1 MKRFLLVLLIVFSL
15 QNAFAQEFE
24 MIRHQ
29 VQLGETVR
37 MISRKYKVEPAEIY
51 RLNKFAI
58 DGISQGMVLQLMVPK
73 KEAPAEEVV
82 ADSSSSTQSSTQTSG
97 DETTSTTTTTK
108 KTTTTVRKKK
118 TTEAPPAEPVENQVD
133 PDVQPVAETT
143 AAEHT
148 DSGVSTSHTVAKGET
163 LFSISRRYGV
173 SVDAIKQQNENI
185 LKRGLQPGQVL
196 TIGGASGEVI
206 AEKPAAKPAQ
216 KPAERPVEKPAPR
229 IQYYEPP
236 ADSNTAETVS
246 EVKHKVEKGETL
258 YSLSRKYNVSVDDIK
273 SQNEDLLK
281 KGLQIGQVLTIRTTN

>member
-1 MKRFLLVLLIVFSL
+1 MVLLIVFSL

-37 MISRKYKVEPAEIY
+37 MISRKYKIEPAEIY

-82 ADSSSSTQSSTQTSG
+82 ADTRSNTQTSTQTSG
-97 DETTSTTTTTK
+97 DETSSTTTTT

-118 TTEAPPAEPVENQVD
+118 TTEAPPAEPVAETQVD

-143 AAEHT
+143 AAASM

-163 LFSISRRYGV
+163 LFSIARRYGV
-173 SVDAIKQQNENI
+173 SVDAIKQQNQNI

-196 TIGGASGEVI
+196 AIGGASVESV
-206 AEKPAAKPAQ
+206 AEKPAQ

-236 ADSNTAETVS
+236 ADSNTADAGS

-258 YSLSRKYNVSVDDIK
+258 YSLSRKYNVTVDDIK
-273 SQNEDLLK
+273 SQNGDLLK
-281 KGLQIGQVLTIRTTN
+281 KGLQVGQVLTIRTTN

>member
-37 MISRKYKVEPAEIY
+37 MISRKYKIEPAEIY

-82 ADSSSSTQSSTQTSG
+82 ADTRSNTQTSTQTSG
-97 DETTSTTTTTK
+97 DETSSTTTTT

-118 TTEAPPAEPVENQVD
+118 TTEAPPAEPVAETQVD

-143 AAEHT
+143 AAARM

-163 LFSISRRYGV
+163 LFSIARRYGV
-173 SVDAIKQQNENI
+173 SVDAIKQQNQNI

-196 TIGGASGEVI
+196 AIGGASVEAV
-206 AEKPAAKPAQ
+206 AEKPVQQ

-236 ADSNTAETVS
+236 ADSNTADTGS

-258 YSLSRKYNVSVDDIK
+258 YSLSRKYNVTVDDIK

-281 KGLQIGQVLTIRTTN
+281 KGLQVGQVLTIRTTN

>member
-1 MKRFLLVLLIVFSL
+1 MKRFLLVLLLVFSL

-37 MISRKYKVEPAEIY
+37 MISRKYKIEPAEIY

-82 ADSSSSTQSSTQTSG
+82 ADSSSNTQTSTQTSG
-97 DETTSTTTTTK
+97 DETSSTTTTT

-118 TTEAPPAEPVENQVD
+118 TTEAPPAEPVETQVD

-143 AAEHT
+143 AAERM

-173 SVDAIKQQNENI
+173 SVDAIKQQNENV

-196 TIGGASGEVI
+196 TIGGASGEVV
-206 AEKPAAKPAQ
+206 AEKPAQKTAQ

-236 ADSNTAETVS
+236 ADTANTETGS

>member
-37 MISRKYKVEPAEIY
+37 MISRKYKIEPAEIY

-73 KEAPAEEVV
+73 KEEAADQVV
-82 ADSSSSTQSSTQTSG
+82 ADSSSNTQTSTQTSG
-97 DETTSTTTTTK
+97 DETTSTTTTT

-143 AAEHT
+143 AAERM

-163 LFSISRRYGV
+163 LFSIARRYGV
-173 SVDAIKQQNENI
+173 SVDAIKQQNESI

-196 TIGGASGEVI
+196 SIGGASGEVV
-206 AEKPAAKPAQ
+206 AETPAPKPAK

-236 ADSNTAETVS
+236 ADTTTADAGA